1 MVRWGPVRWG
11 YLRPVQ
17 FLDHLTV
24 IIRCAQKLREHCC
37 NTLCLFKN
45 RDDHRA
51 WFECVE
57 DPQYYIKV
65 GAKKTNGQCC
75 DQAELRKII
84 GK

>member
-1 MVRWGPVRWG
+1 M
-11 YLRPVQ
+11 
-17 FLDHLTV
+17 
-24 IIRCAQKLREHCC
+24 EHCF
-37 NTLCLFKN
+37 NTLCLFNN
-45 RDDHRA
+45 RNDHRA